1 MGSPSSPSEDPAA
14 ARMRKRQEADLV
26 RLDEEENLRVRRI
39 MRAGRGMRAFK
50 GSPDMRLR
58 RGDFVGAPASALP
71 PGYDPVRAAEPS
83 NGMVTRRRLLRTH
96 GLARKSARSPGRT
109 N

>member
-1 MGSPSSPSEDPAA
+1 MGSSRSSPEEDPAA
-14 ARMRKRQEADLV
+14 ARIRKRQEAELV

-58 RGDFVGAPASALP
+58 RGNFGSAPAATPS
-71 PGYDPVRAAEPS
+71 PGAAPSRGGGTPQQIWRAH
-83 NGMVTRRRLLRTH
+83 GVT
-96 GLARKSARSPGRT
+96 RKSAV
-109 N
+109 

>member
-14 ARMRKRQEADLV
+14 IRLRKRQQADLI
-26 RLDEEENLRVRRI
+26 RLDEEENTRIRRI

-50 GSPDMRLR
+50 GSPDMRLQ
-58 RGDFVGAPASALP
+58 RGNFTGGRASTLP

-83 NGMVTRRRLLRTH
+83 SGFKAWARTNGAGTKSGRRLLR
-96 GLARKSARSPGRT
+96 RT
-109 N
+109 GG

>member
-1 MGSPSSPSEDPAA
+1 MGSRSSPEEDPAA
-14 ARMRKRQEADLV
+14 RRIRKRQEAELV

-58 RGDFVGAPASALP
+58 RGNFGSAPAATPSPGPESP
-71 PGYDPVRAAEPS
+71 PGAAPSRGGGTPQRSWRAH
-83 NGMVTRRRLLRTH
+83 GVT
-96 GLARKSARSPGRT
+96 RKSAV
-109 N
+109 